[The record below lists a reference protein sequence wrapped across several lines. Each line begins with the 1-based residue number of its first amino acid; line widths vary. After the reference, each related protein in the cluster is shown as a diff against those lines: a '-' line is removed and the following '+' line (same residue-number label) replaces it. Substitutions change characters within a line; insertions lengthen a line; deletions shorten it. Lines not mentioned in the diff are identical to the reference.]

1 MALCPPPGTATEQ
14 RYSRTHDLVIAS
26 PTASSDNEREKVMKI
41 NYHIAEQSKLTSIH
55 LFGFTLNDF
64 TC

>member
-1 MALCPPPGTATEQ
+1 MTEQ
-14 RYSRTHDLVIAS
+14 WQQHGEDWRRAGRPVGAFTRTRKETVKEEKLV
-26 PTASSDNEREKVMKI
+26 KM

-55 LFGFTLNDF
+55 LFGFMLNDF